1 MKPLTLFLIL
11 VVLAVIL
18 SSGCLT
24 DPPQKKVV
32 TMPVTTTT
40 PVTPVTL
47 PPSASATVTPVQT
60 LNIPPV
66 VTVASD
72 DVMVSET
79 VIEAPNLRILKYNE
93 ARPEVGKL
101 TITGIAKNEGKTSVP
116 HTEVQIKFYDA
127 NNNVIAISKASTD
140 NFDPGSTW
148 EFSIVY
154 PGPDSRK
161 VKSYKI
167 TVTPV

>member
-1 MKPLTLFLIL
+1 MKPLTLFLLL

-93 ARPEVGKL
+93 ARPEVGQL

-116 HTEVQIKFYDA
+116 HAEVQIKFYDA
-127 NNNVIAISKASTD
+127 NNNLIAISKAPTD
-140 NFDPGSTW
+140 NFEPGSTW
-148 EFSIVY
+148 GFSIIY

>member
-1 MKPLTLFLIL
+1 MKPLTLFLLL
-11 VVLAVIL
+11 VVLAVTL

-47 PPSASATVTPVQT
+47 PSSASATGTPVQT
-60 LNIPPV
+60 PIIQPV
-66 VTVASD
+66 VTVAFD

-116 HTEVQIKFYDA
+116 HAEVQIKFYDA
-127 NNNVIAISKASTD
+127 NNNLVVISKASTD

-148 EFSIVY
+148 GFSIVY
-154 PGPDSRK
+154 PGTDSRK

>member
-1 MKPLTLFLIL
+1 MKSLTLFLL
-11 VVLAVIL
+11 LAVMAVIL
-18 SSGCLT
+18 SSGCLS
-24 DPPQKKVV
+24 DQPQKKAV
-32 TMPVTTTT
+32 TPLVTATT

-47 PPSASATVTPVQT
+47 PPSASATATLLQTPV
-60 LNIPPV
+60 IPPV
-66 VTVASD
+66 VSAPYD
-72 DVMVSET
+72 DRIVSET

-116 HTEVQIKFYDA
+116 HAEVQIKFYDA

-148 EFSIVY
+148 GFSIEY
-154 PGPDSRK
+154 PGQDSGK
-161 VKSYKI
+161 VKSYKV